1 MAQRPPRLTVGVPVR
16 NGEAYLAQ
24 ALESLL
30 AQTLIDFV
38 VLVGDNL
45 STDRT
50 PEIVK
55 DFAARDAR
63 VRYVR
68 HDTNLGAAGNFS
80 RLVRLADTELFRWH
94 AADDLVLP
102 EHTARCVAAL
112 DAEPAAVVAYTKTTL
127 IDAEGRETGPYEDR
141 VEALADSPRA
151 RFHVVYRHLSKC
163 NVQYGV
169 MRRDLLSR
177 TLLMRPFVASD
188 MAFLYELSLY
198 GKFVEVPERLFLR
211 RIHPAGTI
219 GMNQAQLRLFYSPE
233 RWQRPSFQT
242 WHTLATLERAI
253 CRAPLTPRDRALLQ
267 LDLIQEAVAPWSRRK
282 LLREAREGAA
292 YLWGRVRRRVTKA
305 DASTPGG
312 AGGPA
317 PAA

>member
-1 MAQRPPRLTVGVPVR
+1 MTPKPRLTVGVPVR
-16 NGEAYLAQ
+16 NGEAYLPQ

-30 AQTLIDFV
+30 AQSFTDFV

-50 PEIVK
+50 PEIVRE
-55 DFAARDAR
+55 FAARDPR
-63 VRYVR
+63 IRYIR
-68 HDTNLGAAGNFS
+68 HGTNLGAAGNFS
-80 RLVRLADTELFRWH
+80 RLVRLAETELFRWH
-94 AADDLVLP
+94 ASDDLVLP
-102 EHTARCVAAL
+102 EHTARCIAAL
-112 DAEPAAVVAYTKTTL
+112 DAEPAAALAYTKTTI

-151 RFHVVYRHLSKC
+151 RFHVVYRNLSKC

-188 MAFLYELSLY
+188 MAFLYELALY

-211 RIHPAGTI
+211 RIHSAGTI
-219 GMNQAQLRLFYSPE
+219 GMTETE
-233 RWQRPSFQT
+233 RRVFFAPDRWRQPSFQT

-253 CRAPLTPRDRALLQ
+253 CRAPIGARERALLQ
-267 LDLIQEAVAPWSRRK
+267 FDLIQEAVAPWSRRK
-282 LLREAREGAA
+282 LMREAREGAR
-292 YLWGRVRRRVTKA
+292 YLWSRVRRGVRKA
-305 DASTPGG
+305 DASAPGG

-317 PAA
+317 PAG